1 MQVAVIADEITAI
14 GWRLAGASVYL
25 PGSSSVEDSLQ
36 KALRSAD
43 LILITAQLAAQ
54 VPASQLDE
62 ALHALAP
69 LLLVVADVQ
78 QRREPADLEQQVR
91 RALGMGE

>member
-1 MQVAVIADEITAI
+1 MQLAVIADEITAI
-14 GWRLAGASVYL
+14 GWRLAGAQVHLAGSTSVA
-25 PGSSSVEDSLQ
+25 DSLQ

-54 VPASQLDE
+54 VPSAQLDQ

-69 LLLVVADVQ
+69 LLLVIPDVQ
-78 QRREPADLEQQVR
+78 QRSEPADLEREVR
-91 RALGMGE
+91 RALGVGE